1 MEYFDSMG
9 YLIITFNYNV
19 TVIGKIWLTL
29 MILLRMVM
37 VVLAGYPLYQ
47 DEQERF
53 ICNTLQPGCSNVCY
67 DIFSPMS
74 NMRYWLIQTVT
85 VFLPYALFSVHVFHK
100 VMTYMATSNDNC
112 RKSNSSTYHGVGL
125 QMEILDFSQAYLV
138 HIVLK
143 ILLELGFGVGQ
154 YFLFGIL
161 VPSRFSCSQEPCTN
175 NVDCYIS
182 RPTEKS
188 LMMIFIWGTGIVSL
202 ILSFVDLICIFHRRS
217 YSEKI
222 KKQLLLLENDSLK
235 GGCCSETPPH
245 TKLAVT
251 SDQMVIY
258 PNCPSHN
265 LEKACEQVKG
275 DSHSL
280 PSLEGETASFQTE
293 SSRQDVGKS
302 NMNAN
307 SNKTCSWQ
315 VNVVSTGSNTFGNEH
330 HLLTQRQARAKKVNC
345 SNHSLADGS
354 QMDKNSGSKNKKSEW
369 V

>member
-74 NMRYWLIQTVT
+74 HMRYWLVQTVT
-85 VFLPYALFSVHVFHK
+85 VFLPYSLFSVHVFHK
-100 VMTYMATSNDNC
+100 VMTYVAASNDNY
-112 RKSNSSTYHGVGL
+112 RKSNTSTCHGVGI
-125 QMEILDFSQAYLV
+125 QMEILDFSLAYLV
-138 HIVLK
+138 HVVLK
-143 ILLELGFGVGQ
+143 ILLELGFAVGQ

-161 VPSRFSCSQEPCTN
+161 VPSRFSCSQAPCTSS
-175 NVDCYIS
+175 VDCYIS

-188 LMMIFIWGTGIVSL
+188 LMMIFIWGTGVVSL
-202 ILSFVDLICIFHRRS
+202 ILSFVDLICVFHRRKH
-217 YSEKI
+217 SEKI

-235 GGCCSETPPH
+235 GGCCSETPPQS
-245 TKLAVT
+245 KLAVT
-251 SDQMVIY
+251 PDQMGIY

-265 LEKACEQVKG
+265 HEKADEHIKG
-275 DSHSL
+275 DSHSI
-280 PSLEGETASFQTE
+280 PSFEGETASFQTQ
-293 SSRQDVGKS
+293 SSRQEMGKS
-302 NMNAN
+302 NINTN

-315 VNVVSTGSNTFGNEH
+315 VNIIPPGNDTFGNDH
-330 HLLTQRQARAKKVNC
+330 HLLTHRQAKGKKENC
-345 SNHSLADGS
+345 SNPSLADAS
-354 QMDKNSGSKNKKSEW
+354 QLDKNTGSKNKKSEW